1 MRFFFYLTTLM
12 CNTNRGVN
20 QADNQNCAFQGGKAL
35 TECLAKELCRLNQ
48 SPPAKTSS
56 EGGAVATLSLQM
68 PLSGNIKQG
77 RRNELGGG
85 CETAGGGV
93 GDGWHAC
100 LRGLSV
106 LLTTRSI
113 SDSQAPPTPS
123 TTFLSAFGKLFLHI
137 LFFKVAL
144 EYRFYNLQTLCFHIG
159 NSEQNRELRKH

>member
-85 CETAGGGV
+85 CETAGGG
-93 GDGWHAC
+93 GWRWLA
-100 LRGLSV
+100 RLSPRPV
-106 LLTTRSI
+106 SALNNALHQRQPGTSNPVDHVSECVRQALFAHSI
-113 SDSQAPPTPS
+113 FQ
-123 TTFLSAFGKLFLHI
+123 GGIRIQI
-137 LFFKVAL
+137 L
-144 EYRFYNLQTLCFHIG
+144 
-159 NSEQNRELRKH
+159 